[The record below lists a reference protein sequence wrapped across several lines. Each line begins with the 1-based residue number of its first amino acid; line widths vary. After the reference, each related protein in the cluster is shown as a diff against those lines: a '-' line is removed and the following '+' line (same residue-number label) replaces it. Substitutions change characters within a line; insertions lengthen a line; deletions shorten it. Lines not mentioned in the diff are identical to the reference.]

1 MSTARYVFATCVS
14 GWESA
19 PDPTRCVC
27 KCSACQVLGARRP
40 LWALEAGTRGQ
51 RGAARGQGGID
62 PGGLENPMTA
72 AVRELREETGIT
84 SARLVAL
91 VRACREPCLRRAA
104 PATLVQSPG
113 AARLALLH
121 APFRGL
127 PVPAC

>member
-1 MSTARYVFATCVS
+1 
-14 GWESA
+14 
-19 PDPTRCVC
+19 
-27 KCSACQVLGARRP
+27 
-40 LWALEAGTRGQ
+40 
-51 RGAARGQGGID
+51 
-62 PGGLENPMTA
+62 MTA